1 MEHPD
6 PRTPVRPETRGDTDD
21 AFVISQFDVLS
32 TTPEQLAGRLLEAV
46 DERRRVALL
55 FANTNFVVKCRFL
68 LEAPSAIETVIVNDG
83 VGMDVAAMLLH
94 RRRFAHNLN
103 GTDFTPYLFERA
115 GRPLRVFLL
124 GARPEILD
132 RAVEHARTA
141 LGQNVVGSSDGFEGA
156 ADPIDLERRINAA
169 RPDVV
174 LVAMGNPLQERW
186 IVEHAPHLDAALFV
200 GVGALFDFWA
210 GGKRRAPA
218 AFRRLRIEWLYRL
231 GLEPRRLVRRY
242 TLDIA
247 VFLRQCLRY
256 R

>member
-1 MEHPD
+1 M
-6 PRTPVRPETRGDTDD
+6 RPETRGDIDD
-21 AFVISQFDVLS
+21 ALVISRFDVLS
-32 TTPEQLAGRLLEAV
+32 TTPDRLAGRLLEAV
-46 DERRRVALL
+46 DERRRVALF
-55 FANTNFVVKCRFL
+55 FANTNFVVQCRFL
-68 LEAPSAIETVIVNDG
+68 LEAPGEVETVIVNDG
-83 VGMDVAAMLLH
+83 LGMDVAAMLVH

-103 GTDFTPYLFERA
+103 GTDFTPFLFERA

-124 GARPEILD
+124 GARPEILE
-132 RAVEHARTA
+132 RAVEHARTT

-156 ADPIDLERRINAA
+156 ADSAALGRRINAA

-186 IVEHAPHLDAALFV
+186 IVEHAPHLDASLFI

-210 GGKRRAPA
+210 GGKSRAPD

-231 GLEPRRLVRRY
+231 GLEPRRLARRY
-242 TLDIA
+242 TIDIA
-247 VFLRQCLRY
+247 VFLRQCLRD

>member
-1 MEHPD
+1 M
-6 PRTPVRPETRGDTDD
+6 RPETRAAVDRHDD
-21 AFVISQFDVLS
+21 ELEISRFSVLS
-32 TTPEQLAGRLLEAV
+32 TTPDRLARRLLDAV
-46 DERRRVALL
+46 ESRQKTALF
-55 FANTNFVVKCRFL
+55 FANTNFVVQCRSL
-68 LEAPSAIETVIVNDG
+68 LDGPRSIDTVIVNDG

-103 GTDFTPYLFERA
+103 GTDFVPHLFA
-115 GRPLRVFLL
+115 SADRPLRVYLL
-124 GARPEILD
+124 GARPDVLA
-132 RAVEHARTA
+132 RAAEHARTA
-141 LGQNVVGSSDGFEGA
+141 LGQNVVGTSDGFAGA
-156 ADPIDLERRINAA
+156 ADADALITAV

-174 LVAMGNPLQERW
+174 LVAMGNPLQEKW
-186 IVEHAPHLDAALFV
+186 ILEHAPRLDAAVFV

>member
-1 MEHPD
+1 MRPD
-6 PRTPVRPETRGDTDD
+6 TRGDLVDEI
-21 AFVISQFDVLS
+21 VISQFAVLS
-32 TTPEQLAGRLLEAV
+32 TTPDRLADRLLDAV
-46 DERRRVALL
+46 DTRRKTALF
-55 FANTNFVVKCRFL
+55 FANTNFVVQCRPL
-68 LEAPSAIETVIVNDG
+68 LDRVLPDSAGQVETLIVNDG
-83 VGMDVAAMLLH
+83 VGMDIAAMLLH
-94 RRRFAHNLN
+94 RRRFEHNLN
-103 GTDFTPYLFERA
+103 GTVFTPYLFA
-115 GRPLRVFLL
+115 AADRPLRVFLL
-124 GARPEILD
+124 GARADVLA
-132 RAVEHARTA
+132 RAAAYAETQ
-141 LGQNVVGSSDGFEGA
+141 LGQNVVGSCDGYEGA
-156 ADPIDLERRINAA
+156 ADTAQLEARINAA

-174 LVAMGNPLQERW
+174 LVAMGNPLQEKW
-186 IVEHAPHLDAALFV
+186 ILDTAPRLDAAVFI